1 MQANTDH
8 MEVPRYPVTIVMG
21 IAFGILAWLEWL
33 EPQLQAGGLL
43 VGCPNGRKF
52 GVAWVAG
59 NPAKGT
65 PRSRPS
71 PVPCDANES
80 RA

>member
-8 MEVPRYPVTIVMG
+8 MGVPRYPVTIVMG

-43 VGCPNGRKF
+43 VGCPNGRKS
-52 GVAWVAG
+52 GRRQARQSH
-59 NPAKGT
+59 PALSAE
-65 PRSRPS
+65 PR
-71 PVPCDANES
+71 AL
-80 RA
+80 